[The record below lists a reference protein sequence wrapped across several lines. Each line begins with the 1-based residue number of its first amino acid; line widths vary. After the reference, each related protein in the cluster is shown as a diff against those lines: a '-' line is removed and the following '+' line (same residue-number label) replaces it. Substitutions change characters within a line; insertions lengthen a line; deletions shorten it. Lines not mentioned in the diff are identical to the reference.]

1 MVNDVIH
8 HIFGNIGSVQDAI
21 DPNNLCL
28 RAIAAE
34 SDSFLPPPLSAIS
47 PRNRTLGSAFKI
59 FPVEFLKG
67 PTKIEVSPLGINRC
81 LPGASR
87 LALPPDFAFVF
98 ADKNPQLLPEITEA
112 FLKQQL

>member
-8 HIFGNIGSVQDAI
+8 HIFGDIGPVQDAI
-21 DPNNLCL
+21 DPNDLCL

-47 PRNRTLGSAFKI
+47 PSNRTFGTAFKI
-59 FPVEFLKG
+59 FPVESLKRV
-67 PTKIEVSPLGINRC
+67 PKIEVSPLGSNRY

-87 LALPPDFAFVF
+87 LALPPDFTFVF
-98 ADKNPQLLPEITEA
+98 ADKSPQPLSHAPQTP
-112 FLKQQL
+112 